1 MLDTVMT
8 TLQITVILSFQNQR
22 KILVTCVYHSSFKL
36 PKSEKMVMSYM
47 FVTQLIKFI
56 FLTIM
61 QMMS

>member
-36 PKSEKMVMSYM
+36 PKSEKNGNVIY
-47 FVTQLIKFI
+47 VCHTAN
-56 FLTIM
+56 
-61 QMMS
+61 